1 MRDYVFSLDAACVAV
16 MLCAPVAAHAD
27 MYKWTAEDG
36 TVTYSNQ
43 LPTDRSTVKDF
54 IKIEDIAS
62 VPSEVKAGPQAAE
75 GEKRSS
81 DNAVATP
88 TPRTPALPPAVATTP
103 AASVAQPVAAQ
114 PYSAPRAAT
123 RGVQTHA
130 VQDPCLRSSDPQCYE
145 KNRDKYHPY
154 LGYAPGAGRAAPVG
168 ATSAAPA
175 GGAVGGR
182 VGASAR

>member
-1 MRDYVFSLDAACVAV
+1 MRDYVFSLNAACVAA

-54 IKIEDIAS
+54 IKIEDIDT
-62 VPSEVKAGPQAAE
+62 VPLDMRPE
-75 GEKRSS
+75 
-81 DNAVATP
+81 
-88 TPRTPALPPAVATTP
+88 
-103 AASVAQPVAAQ
+103 
-114 PYSAPRAAT
+114 APRAT
-123 RGVQTHA
+123 GSDKRGSEAAAAPPAPAPPVAITSTPVPVVAKPAAPAPETAPRASARAMHTEA
-130 VQDPCLRSSDPQCYE
+130 VQDPCLRSSDPQCHE
-145 KNRDKYHPY
+145 KNRDNYHPY

-175 GGAVGGR
+175 GGAVGR
-182 VGASAR
+182 